1 MKVLS
6 IDIGIKNLAF
16 IIIETNETNETN
28 DFKIIKW
35 DVINLCSNNNNCAH
49 HLCKNKPAFFKNS
62 TYYCKIHAKKTAYSI
77 PLCNIKTLH
86 KLSLKK
92 LIAVA
97 NEYKLVFDKSIK
109 KPMLIVL
116 LEAHLNDQCLEAVQ
130 SVSANTI
137 NLVHIGI
144 NIKDRL
150 NELFKDYNILTLDKI
165 ILENQISP
173 IANRMKTIQGMI
185 AQYFINSNNYNIY
198 FISATNKL
206 KSFLKD
212 KSDST
217 STTCDST
224 STTCDS
230 TSTTCDSTST
240 TCDSSANKITYAQR
254 KKLSIFH
261 TKEVLKKYNM
271 NNEVSFF
278 SEHSKK
284 DDLADC
290 FLQAYYYIN
299 INN

>member
-1 MKVLS
+1 MKLLS

-16 IIIETNETNETN
+16 IIIETNESNETNETN

-35 DVINLCSNNNNCAH
+35 DVINLCSNTNNCVH
-49 HLCKNKPAFFKNS
+49 HLCKKQPAFFKNN
-62 TYYCKIHAKKTAYSI
+62 TYYCKVHAKKTEYSI

-92 LIAVA
+92 LIALA
-97 NEYKLVFDKSIK
+97 DEYKLVYTKSSNKSSI
-109 KPMLIVL
+109 LAL
-116 LEAHLNDQCLEAVQ
+116 LEDHLNSHCLEAVET
-130 SVSANTI
+130 VSANTI

-173 IANRMKTIQGMI
+173 LANRMKTIQGMI
-185 AQYFINSNNYNIY
+185 AQYFINYNNYNIY
-198 FISATNKL
+198 FISAINKL

-212 KSDST
+212 KNDSSVIST
-217 STTCDST
+217 SNT
-224 STTCDS
+224 S
-230 TSTTCDSTST
+230 
-240 TCDSSANKITYAQR
+240 KITYAQR
-254 KKLSIFH
+254 KKLSIFY

-271 NNEVSFF
+271 NNELSFF
-278 SEHSKK
+278 SSHSKK

-299 INN
+299 NNN

>member
-1 MKVLS
+1 MKLLS

-16 IIIETNETNETN
+16 IILETNEAN

-35 DVINLCSNNNNCAH
+35 DVLNLCSNNNNCVH
-49 HLCKNKPAFFKNS
+49 HLCKNKPAFFKNN
-62 TYYCKIHAKKTAYSI
+62 TYYCKIHAKKTDYSI
-77 PLCNIKTLH
+77 PLCNIKTLY
-86 KLSLKK
+86 KLSLNK
-92 LIAVA
+92 LIALA

-116 LEAHLNDQCLEAVQ
+116 LETHLNEHCLEVVQ

-212 KSDST
+212 KSTNITDM
-217 STTCDST
+217 
-224 STTCDS
+224 
-230 TSTTCDSTST
+230 
-240 TCDSSANKITYAQR
+240 SSISVNTNKITYAQR

-271 NNEVSFF
+271 NNDVSFF

-299 INN
+299 IKN

>member
-1 MKVLS
+1 MKLLS

-28 DFKIIKW
+28 EANEANDFKIIKW
-35 DVINLCSNNNNCAH
+35 DVINLCSNNNNCVH

-116 LEAHLNDQCLEAVQ
+116 LETHLNEHCLEAVQ

-212 KSDST
+212 KSDLISRTSDSISST
-217 STTCDST
+217 S
-224 STTCDS
+224 
-230 TSTTCDSTST
+230 
-240 TCDSSANKITYAQR
+240 DSSANKITYAQR

-299 INN
+299 IK

>member
-1 MKVLS
+1 MKLLS

-16 IIIETNETNETN
+16 IILETNEAN

-35 DVINLCSNNNNCAH
+35 DVLNLCSNNNNCTH
-49 HLCKNKPAFFKNS
+49 HLCKNKPAFYKNN
-62 TYYCKIHAKKTAYSI
+62 TYYCKIHAKKTDYSS

-92 LIAVA
+92 LIALA
-97 NEYKLVFDKSIK
+97 NEYKLVFDKSSNKSSI
-109 KPMLIVL
+109 IAL
-116 LEAHLNDQCLEAVQ
+116 LETHLNTHCLEAVQ

-144 NIKDRL
+144 NIKDQL

-212 KSDST
+212 KSDSLSTNITDISNT
-217 STTCDST
+217 SDSI
-224 STTCDS
+224 STIN
-230 TSTTCDSTST
+230 
-240 TCDSSANKITYAQR
+240 NKITYAQR

-261 TKEVLKKYNM
+261 TKEVLQKYNM
-271 NNEVSFF
+271 NNEVYFF
-278 SEHSKK
+278 SGHSKK

-299 INN
+299 IKN

>member
-1 MKVLS
+1 
-6 IDIGIKNLAF
+6 
-16 IIIETNETNETN
+16 
-28 DFKIIKW
+28 
-35 DVINLCSNNNNCAH
+35 
-49 HLCKNKPAFFKNS
+49 
-62 TYYCKIHAKKTAYSI
+62 
-77 PLCNIKTLH
+77 
-86 KLSLKK
+86 
-92 LIAVA
+92 
-97 NEYKLVFDKSIK
+97 
-109 KPMLIVL
+109 MLIVL
-116 LEAHLNDQCLEAVQ
+116 LETHLNEHCLEAVQ
-130 SVSANTI
+130 SVSANTM

-212 KSDST
+212 ISN
-217 STTCDST
+217 
-224 STTCDS
+224 
-230 TSTTCDSTST
+230 
-240 TCDSSANKITYAQR
+240 SSVNTNKITYAQR

-271 NNEVSFF
+271 TNEVSFF

-299 INN
+299 IKN

>member
-1 MKVLS
+1 MKLLS

-16 IIIETNETNETN
+16 IIIETNEVN

-35 DVINLCSNNNNCAH
+35 DVINLCTNNNNCVH
-49 HLCKNKPAFFKNS
+49 HLCKKKPAFFKNNS
-62 TYYCKIHAKKTAYSI
+62 YYCKIHAKKTDYTI

-92 LIAVA
+92 LIALA
-97 NEYKLVFDKSIK
+97 DEYKLVSIK
-109 KPMLIVL
+109 PSNKLSILTL
-116 LEAHLNDQCLEAVQ
+116 LEAHLNSHCLEAVQ

-185 AQYFINSNNYNIY
+185 AQYFINSNNYNIH

-212 KSDST
+212 KSTNITDM
-217 STTCDST
+217 
-224 STTCDS
+224 
-230 TSTTCDSTST
+230 
-240 TCDSSANKITYAQR
+240 SSISINTNKISYAQR

-271 NNEVSFF
+271 NNELSFF
-278 SEHSKK
+278 SDHSKK

-299 INN
+299 NKQLS

>member
-1 MKVLS
+1 MKLLS

-16 IIIETNETNETN
+16 IIIETNETN

-35 DVINLCSNNNNCAH
+35 DVLNLCSNNNNCAH
-49 HLCKNKPAFFKNS
+49 HLCKNKPAFFKNN
-62 TYYCKIHAKKTAYSI
+62 TYYCKIHAKKTDYSI

-86 KLSLKK
+86 KLSLNK

-116 LEAHLNDQCLEAVQ
+116 LETHLNEHCLEAVQ

-212 KSDST
+212 KSDSI
-217 STTCDST
+217 STIS
-224 STTCDS
+224 
-230 TSTTCDSTST
+230 
-240 TCDSSANKITYAQR
+240 DSSANKITYAQR

>member
-1 MKVLS
+1 MKLLS

-16 IIIETNETNETN
+16 IILETNEAN
-28 DFKIIKW
+28 DFRIIKW
-35 DVINLCSNNNNCAH
+35 DVLNLCSNNNNCTH
-49 HLCKNKPAFFKNS
+49 HLCKNKPAFYKNN
-62 TYYCKIHAKKTAYSI
+62 TYYCKIHAKKTDYSI

-92 LIAVA
+92 LIALA
-97 NEYKLVFDKSIK
+97 NEYKLVFDKFSNKSSI
-109 KPMLIVL
+109 IAL
-116 LEAHLNDQCLEAVQ
+116 LETHLNTHCLEAVQ

-144 NIKDRL
+144 NIKDQL
-150 NELFKDYNILTLDKI
+150 NELFKDYNILSLDKI

-212 KSDST
+212 KSDIISNT
-217 STTCDST
+217 S
-224 STTCDS
+224 
-230 TSTTCDSTST
+230 
-240 TCDSSANKITYAQR
+240 DSSANKITYAQR

-261 TKEVLKKYNM
+261 TKEVLQKYNM

-278 SEHSKK
+278 SGHSKK

-299 INN
+299 IKN

>member
-1 MKVLS
+1 MKLLS

-16 IIIETNETNETN
+16 IIIETNETN

-35 DVINLCSNNNNCAH
+35 DVLNLCSNNNNCAH
-49 HLCKNKPAFFKNS
+49 HLCKNKPAFFKNN
-62 TYYCKIHAKKTAYSI
+62 TYYCKIHAKKTDYSI

-86 KLSLKK
+86 KLSLNK

-116 LEAHLNDQCLEAVQ
+116 LETHLNEHCLEAVQ

-212 KSDST
+212 KSDNIST
-217 STTCDST
+217 IS
-224 STTCDS
+224 
-230 TSTTCDSTST
+230 
-240 TCDSSANKITYAQR
+240 DSSANKITYAQR

>member
-1 MKVLS
+1 MKLLS

-16 IIIETNETNETN
+16 IIIETNEVNEVN

-35 DVINLCSNNNNCAH
+35 DVINLCSNTNNCSH
-49 HLCKNKPAFFKNS
+49 HLCKKQPVFFKNN
-62 TYYCKIHAKKTAYSI
+62 TYYCKVHAKKTEYSI

-92 LIAVA
+92 LIALA
-97 NEYKLVFDKSIK
+97 DEYKLTPIKSSNKSSI
-109 KPMLIVL
+109 LAL
-116 LEAHLNDQCLEAVQ
+116 LETHLNSHCLEAIET
-130 SVSANTI
+130 VSANTI

-173 IANRMKTIQGMI
+173 LANRMKTIQGMI
-185 AQYFINSNNYNIY
+185 AQYFINYNNYNIY
-198 FISATNKL
+198 FISAINKL

-212 KSDST
+212 KNDSGVISTITT
-217 STTCDST
+217 STT
-224 STTCDS
+224 
-230 TSTTCDSTST
+230 
-240 TCDSSANKITYAQR
+240 NKITYAQR
-254 KKLSIFH
+254 KKLSIFY

-271 NNEVSFF
+271 NNELYFF
-278 SEHSKK
+278 SSHSKK

-299 INN
+299 NNN

>member
-1 MKVLS
+1 MKLLS

-16 IIIETNETNETN
+16 IIIETNETN

-35 DVINLCSNNNNCAH
+35 DVINLCSNNNSCSQ
-49 HLCKNKPAFFKNS
+49 HLCKKQPAFFKNNN
-62 TYYCKIHAKKTAYSI
+62 YYCKVHAKKTEYSI

-92 LIAVA
+92 LIVLAD
-97 NEYKLVFDKSIK
+97 EYKLVITKPFNKSSI
-109 KPMLIVL
+109 LAL
-116 LEAHLNDQCLEAVQ
+116 LEDHLNSHCLQAVE

-198 FISATNKL
+198 FISAINKL

-212 KSDST
+212 LSVIST
-217 STTCDST
+217 STTT
-224 STTCDS
+224 
-230 TSTTCDSTST
+230 
-240 TCDSSANKITYAQR
+240 KITYAQR
-254 KKLSIFH
+254 KKLSIFY
-261 TKEVLKKYNM
+261 TNEVLKKYNM
-271 NNEVSFF
+271 NNEVAFF
-278 SEHSKK
+278 SGHSKK

-299 INN
+299 NNN

>member
-1 MKVLS
+1 MKLLS

-16 IIIETNETNETN
+16 IIIETNEAN

-92 LIAVA
+92 LSALA
-97 NEYKLVFDKSIK
+97 DEYKLVFDKSIK

-116 LEAHLNDQCLEAVQ
+116 LETHLNEHCLEAVQ
-130 SVSANTI
+130 SVSANTM

-212 KSDST
+212 ISN
-217 STTCDST
+217 
-224 STTCDS
+224 
-230 TSTTCDSTST
+230 
-240 TCDSSANKITYAQR
+240 SSVNTNKITYAQR

-271 NNEVSFF
+271 TNEVSFF

-299 INN
+299 IKN

>member
-1 MKVLS
+1 MKLLS

-16 IIIETNETNETN
+16 IIIETNEVN

-35 DVINLCSNNNNCAH
+35 DVINLCTNNNNCVH
-49 HLCKNKPAFFKNS
+49 HLCKKKPAFFKNNS
-62 TYYCKIHAKKTAYSI
+62 YYCKIHAKKTDYTI

-92 LIAVA
+92 LSALA
-97 NEYKLVFDKSIK
+97 DEYKLVSIK
-109 KPMLIVL
+109 PSNKLSILTL
-116 LEAHLNDQCLEAVQ
+116 LEAHLNSHCLEAVQ
-130 SVSANTI
+130 SVSANTM

-185 AQYFINSNNYNIY
+185 AQYFINSNNYNIH

-212 KSDST
+212 KSTNITDM
-217 STTCDST
+217 
-224 STTCDS
+224 
-230 TSTTCDSTST
+230 
-240 TCDSSANKITYAQR
+240 SSISVNTNKISYAQR

-278 SEHSKK
+278 SDHSKK

-299 INN
+299 NKQLS

>member
-1 MKVLS
+1 MKLLS

-16 IIIETNETNETN
+16 IIIETNEVN

-35 DVINLCSNNNNCAH
+35 DVINLCTNNNNCVH
-49 HLCKNKPAFFKNS
+49 HLCKKKPAFFKNS
-62 TYYCKIHAKKTAYSI
+62 TYYCKIHAKKTDYTI

-92 LIAVA
+92 LSALA
-97 NEYKLVFDKSIK
+97 DEYKLVSIK
-109 KPMLIVL
+109 PSNKVSILTL
-116 LEAHLNDQCLEAVQ
+116 LEAHLNSHCLEAVQ
-130 SVSANTI
+130 SVSANTM

-185 AQYFINSNNYNIY
+185 AQYFINSNNYNIH

-212 KSDST
+212 KSTNITDM
-217 STTCDST
+217 
-224 STTCDS
+224 
-230 TSTTCDSTST
+230 
-240 TCDSSANKITYAQR
+240 SSISVNTNKISYAQR

-271 NNEVSFF
+271 NNELSFF
-278 SEHSKK
+278 SDHSKK

-299 INN
+299 NKQLS

>member
-1 MKVLS
+1 MKLLS

-16 IIIETNETNETN
+16 IILETNEAN

-35 DVINLCSNNNNCAH
+35 DVLNLCSNNNNCAN
-49 HLCKNKPAFFKNS
+49 HLCKNKPAFFKNNS
-62 TYYCKIHAKKTAYSI
+62 YYCKIHAKKTDYSI

-92 LIAVA
+92 LIGLA
-97 NEYKLVFDKSIK
+97 NEYKLVSNEPSNKSSI
-109 KPMLIVL
+109 LAL
-116 LEAHLNDQCLEAVQ
+116 LETHLNEHCLEAVQ

-212 KSDST
+212 KSDNI
-217 STTCDST
+217 STTS
-224 STTCDS
+224 
-230 TSTTCDSTST
+230 
-240 TCDSSANKITYAQR
+240 DSSANKITYAQR

-271 NNEVSFF
+271 NNELYFF

-290 FLQAYYYIN
+290 FLQSYYYIN

>member
-1 MKVLS
+1 
-6 IDIGIKNLAF
+6 
-16 IIIETNETNETN
+16 
-28 DFKIIKW
+28 
-35 DVINLCSNNNNCAH
+35 
-49 HLCKNKPAFFKNS
+49 
-62 TYYCKIHAKKTAYSI
+62 
-77 PLCNIKTLH
+77 LCNIKTLH

-92 LIAVA
+92 LIALA

-116 LEAHLNDQCLEAVQ
+116 LEAHLNSNCLEAVQ

-217 STTCDST
+217 STTSDST
-224 STTCDS
+224 STTSDS
-230 TSTTCDSTST
+230 TSTTS
-240 TCDSSANKITYAQR
+240 DSSANKITYAQR

-299 INN
+299 IKN

>member
-1 MKVLS
+1 MKLLS

-16 IIIETNETNETN
+16 IILETNEAN

-35 DVINLCSNNNNCAH
+35 DVLNLCSNNNNCVH
-49 HLCKNKPAFFKNS
+49 QLCKNKPAFFKNN
-62 TYYCKIHAKKTAYSI
+62 TYYCKIHAKKTDYSI

-109 KPMLIVL
+109 KSMLIVL
-116 LEAHLNDQCLEAVQ
+116 LETHLNEHCLEAVQ

-212 KSDST
+212 KSDTT
-217 STTCDST
+217 S
-224 STTCDS
+224 
-230 TSTTCDSTST
+230 
-240 TCDSSANKITYAQR
+240 DSSANKITYAQR

-271 NNEVSFF
+271 NKEVSFF

>member
-1 MKVLS
+1 MKLLS

-16 IIIETNETNETN
+16 IIIESNETN

-35 DVINLCSNNNNCAH
+35 DVINLCSNTNNCSH
-49 HLCKNKPAFFKNS
+49 HLCKKQPAFFKNN
-62 TYYCKIHAKKTAYSI
+62 TYYCKVHAKKTEYSI

-92 LIAVA
+92 LIALA
-97 NEYKLVFDKSIK
+97 DEYNLVYTKSSNK
-109 KPMLIVL
+109 SSMLAL
-116 LEAHLNDQCLEAVQ
+116 LEDHLTSHCLEAVET
-130 SVSANTI
+130 VSANTI

-173 IANRMKTIQGMI
+173 LANRMKTIQGMI
-185 AQYFINSNNYNIY
+185 AQYFINYNNYNIY
-198 FISATNKL
+198 FISAINKL

-212 KSDST
+212 KSTISDNNTIST
-217 STTCDST
+217 SNT
-224 STTCDS
+224 S
-230 TSTTCDSTST
+230 
-240 TCDSSANKITYAQR
+240 KITYAQR
-254 KKLSIFH
+254 KKLSIFY

-271 NNEVSFF
+271 NNELSFF
-278 SEHSKK
+278 SSHSKK

-299 INN
+299 NNN

>member
-1 MKVLS
+1 MKLLS

-16 IIIETNETNETN
+16 IIIETNEANEANEVN

-35 DVINLCSNNNNCAH
+35 DVINLCSNNNSCVH
-49 HLCKNKPAFFKNS
+49 QLCKNKPAFFKNS
-62 TYYCKIHAKKTAYSI
+62 SYYCKIHAKKTAYNI

-92 LIAVA
+92 LLLLAD
-97 NEYKLVFDKSIK
+97 EYKVVFDKSIK

-116 LEAHLNDQCLEAVQ
+116 LEAHLNSHCLEAVQ
-130 SVSANTI
+130 NVSANTI

-212 KSDST
+212 KSDSI
-217 STTCDST
+217 STIS
-224 STTCDS
+224 
-230 TSTTCDSTST
+230 
-240 TCDSSANKITYAQR
+240 DSSANKITYAQR

-299 INN
+299 IKN

>member
-1 MKVLS
+1 MKLLS

-28 DFKIIKW
+28 EVNDFKIIKW
-35 DVINLCSNNNNCAH
+35 DVINLCSNNNSCVH
-49 HLCKNKPAFFKNS
+49 QLCKNKPAFFKNS
-62 TYYCKIHAKKTAYSI
+62 SYYCKIHAKKTAYSI

-92 LIAVA
+92 LLLLAD
-97 NEYKLVFDKSIK
+97 EYKVVFDKSIK
-109 KPMLIVL
+109 KPMLIEL
-116 LEAHLNDQCLEAVQ
+116 LEAHLNSHCLEAVQ

-212 KSDST
+212 KSDSI
-217 STTCDST
+217 STIS
-224 STTCDS
+224 
-230 TSTTCDSTST
+230 
-240 TCDSSANKITYAQR
+240 DSSANKITYAQR

-299 INN
+299 IKN

>member
-1 MKVLS
+1 MKLLS

-16 IIIETNETNETN
+16 IILETNEAN

-35 DVINLCSNNNNCAH
+35 DVLNLCSNNNNCAH
-49 HLCKNKPAFFKNS
+49 HLCKNKPAFFKNN
-62 TYYCKIHAKKTAYSI
+62 TYYCKIHAKKTDYSI

-86 KLSLKK
+86 KLSLTK
-92 LIAVA
+92 LIALA

-116 LEAHLNDQCLEAVQ
+116 LETHLNEHCLEAVQ

-212 KSDST
+212 KSDNIST
-217 STTCDST
+217 IS
-224 STTCDS
+224 
-230 TSTTCDSTST
+230 
-240 TCDSSANKITYAQR
+240 DSSANKITYAQR

-299 INN
+299 IKN

>member
-1 MKVLS
+1 MKLLS

-16 IIIETNETNETN
+16 IIIETNETN

-35 DVINLCSNNNNCAH
+35 DVINLCSNNNSCSQ
-49 HLCKNKPAFFKNS
+49 HLCKKQPAFFKNNN
-62 TYYCKIHAKKTAYSI
+62 YYCKVHAKKTEYSI

-92 LIAVA
+92 LIVLAE
-97 NEYKLVFDKSIK
+97 EYKLVITKPINKSSI
-109 KPMLIVL
+109 LAL
-116 LEAHLNDQCLEAVQ
+116 LEDHLNSHCLEAIETI
-130 SVSANTI
+130 SANTI

-198 FISATNKL
+198 FISAINKL

-212 KSDST
+212 
-217 STTCDST
+217 
-224 STTCDS
+224 
-230 TSTTCDSTST
+230 
-240 TCDSSANKITYAQR
+240 SSVITPNKITYAQR
-254 KKLSIFH
+254 KKLSIFY
-261 TKEVLKKYNM
+261 TNEVLKKYNM
-271 NNEVSFF
+271 NNEVVFF
-278 SEHSKK
+278 SSPMAHTGCPRS
-284 DDLADC
+284 C
-290 FLQAYYYIN
+290 SMR
-299 INN
+299 

>member
-1 MKVLS
+1 MKLLS

-16 IIIETNETNETN
+16 IILETNEAN

-35 DVINLCSNNNNCAH
+35 DVLNLCSNNNNCTH
-49 HLCKNKPAFFKNS
+49 HLCKNKPAFYKNN
-62 TYYCKIHAKKTAYSI
+62 TYYCKIHAKKTDYSI

-92 LIAVA
+92 LIALA
-97 NEYKLVFDKSIK
+97 NEYKLVFDKSSNKSSI
-109 KPMLIVL
+109 IAL
-116 LEAHLNDQCLEAVQ
+116 LETHLNTHCLEAVQ

-144 NIKDRL
+144 NIKDQL

-212 KSDST
+212 KSDSLSTNITDISNT
-217 STTCDST
+217 SDSI
-224 STTCDS
+224 STIN
-230 TSTTCDSTST
+230 
-240 TCDSSANKITYAQR
+240 NKITYAQR

-261 TKEVLKKYNM
+261 TKEVLQKYNM

-278 SEHSKK
+278 SGHSKK

-299 INN
+299 IKN

>member
-1 MKVLS
+1 MKLLS

-16 IIIETNETNETN
+16 IILETNEGTNVNDVN

-35 DVINLCSNNNNCAH
+35 DVLNLCSNNNNCAH
-49 HLCKNKPAFFKNS
+49 HLCKNKPAFFKNN

-97 NEYKLVFDKSIK
+97 NEYKLVSNESSNKSSNKSSI
-109 KPMLIVL
+109 LAL
-116 LEAHLNDQCLEAVQ
+116 LEDHLTSNCLEAVET
-130 SVSANTI
+130 VSANTI

-212 KSDST
+212 KSDNI
-217 STTCDST
+217 STT
-224 STTCDS
+224 
-230 TSTTCDSTST
+230 
-240 TCDSSANKITYAQR
+240 SSISVNTNKITYAQR

-271 NNEVSFF
+271 NKEFSFF

-299 INN
+299 IKN

>member
-1 MKVLS
+1 MKLLS

-16 IIIETNETNETN
+16 IIIETNEAN

-35 DVINLCSNNNNCAH
+35 DVINLCSNNNNCMH
-49 HLCKNKPAFFKNS
+49 YLCKNKPAFFKNS
-62 TYYCKIHAKKTAYSI
+62 SYYCKIHAKKTAYSI
-77 PLCNIKTLH
+77 PLCNNKTLH

-97 NEYKLVFDKSIK
+97 NEYKLVYDKSIK

-116 LEAHLNDQCLEAVQ
+116 LEAHLNSNCLEAVQ

-212 KSDST
+212 KSDSL
-217 STTCDST
+217 STTS
-224 STTCDS
+224 
-230 TSTTCDSTST
+230 
-240 TCDSSANKITYAQR
+240 DSSANKITYAQR

-299 INN
+299 IKN